1 MPPPAG
7 RSGLRLRPAHMKDVK
22 ARNMAVPPH
31 AGNRRKPMIS
41 RDPARMPGAGRAAQ
55 ARVFLGTPAGPEELS
70 GNITWGRKGRNAS
83 VRRRKSPLRIPRMI
97 TGQWTCVSRRAA
109 KLENPGEE
117 CRPWRLQDPEPT
129 APAAVAGEDDVY
141 GTRLSMTVRHAN
153 RERCRGRHHGR
164 MVTETSSKKLVEE
177 ARDLA
182 ERLKFHTMRC
192 TGFRS
197 PASELIRIPYEE
209 QLVSGARQ
217 RVSCAP
223 GRSGWPASEPV
234 MAAMASGYET

>member
-7 RSGLRLRPAHMKDVK
+7 RSGLRLCPAHMKDVK

-97 TGQWTCVSRRAA
+97 TGQWTCESCVA
-109 KLENPGEE
+109 KLEDPGEE
-117 CRPWRLQDPEPT
+117 CRPWRLQDPEPK

-141 GTRLSMTVRHAN
+141 GTRQLAAVRRAH
-153 RERCRGRHHGR
+153 RERCRGRRHGR
-164 MVTETSSKKLVEE
+164 MVAELALEKLGIPHVETEVPYDEVHRISGPCPG
-177 ARDLA
+177 ADLY
-182 ERLKFHTMRC
+182 
-192 TGFRS
+192 
-197 PASELIRIPYEE
+197 PIR
-209 QLVSGARQ
+209 R
-217 RVSCAP
+217 
-223 GRSGWPASEPV
+223 
-234 MAAMASGYET
+234 AAGTQDQVR